1 MRNKHHHNLDYYSY
15 CSGIRCWNST
25 FKVVFSLI
33 SLLAVIVCD
42 SVFVSIFTIL
52 FMGLVSVV
60 LGKVH
65 FDDYLNLMK
74 VPIVFI
80 LLSGF
85 AIAFQI
91 GGDLSGSV
99 ELPNGIRLAVRLFET
114 DLYISKSG
122 LLLAIKVGLKAF
134 GAVSAMYMMTLSTPM
149 GDILSVLR
157 RMHVPG
163 LIVELMH
170 LIYRYIF
177 LLSDI
182 NNMQKDAAASRM
194 GYHNFRSSLRSFSY
208 GLSNLLILALR
219 HANASFDAM
228 EARGYDGELRILED
242 VHSVDIRQIL
252 IFACY
257 LLITIGIV
265 AVRLFI

>member
-1 MRNKHHHNLDYYSY
+1 
-15 CSGIRCWNST
+15 
-25 FKVVFSLI
+25 
-33 SLLAVIVCD
+33 
-42 SVFVSIFTIL
+42 
-52 FMGLVSVV
+52 
-60 LGKVH
+60 
-65 FDDYLNLMK
+65 
-74 VPIVFI
+74 
-80 LLSGF
+80 
-85 AIAFQI
+85 
-91 GGDLSGSV
+91 
-99 ELPNGIRLAVRLFET
+99 
-114 DLYISKSG
+114 
-122 LLLAIKVGLKAF
+122 
-134 GAVSAMYMMTLSTPM
+134 MMTLSTPM

-219 HANASFDAM
+219 RANASFDAM

>member
-170 LIYRYIF
+170 LIYIY
-177 LLSDI
+177 
-182 NNMQKDAAASRM
+182 MQKDAAASRM

-219 HANASFDAM
+219 RANASFDAM